1 MKKVMFGL
9 LRSVIRPAF
18 LEDIEGDLHESYN
31 EWHAEY
37 GQSKANRL
45 LVIEVFKLI
54 RWPLLGF
61 KSERTHV
68 NQKAMITNYIKIS
81 FRNLL
86 KYKQSNLLNIVGL
99 AFGIACCV
107 LCYLHIQFELNFD
120 RFNSNYHSIYRL
132 VAGNPAEDQFWVK
145 VAAPMPPTFKNQ
157 IPEIKEYVR
166 LANASYNPKVLV
178 THEIN
183 NYLEP
188 YFLMADPS
196 LFSVFD
202 FPAIAGDPKK
212 SLQDLNTVIITES
225 IAKKL
230 FGNESPMGKIIQL
243 KDNGI
248 DFQVGAVVEDAPEQS
263 HLRFDYLISFENLDR
278 IFGEGNSTSWGAY
291 NYFAYVQL
299 NKTASV
305 TAAQTKIHE
314 AKLSL
319 PDRELTFESIYLQPL
334 KNIHFQDNRGNQLP
348 SYDRKYIYVFAT
360 IALSLL
366 AIACINFINLSIA
379 LSIKRI
385 KEVGVRKVM
394 GANRPQLILQFINEG
409 IITSLIALCFGLI
422 LLEAALPFIN
432 SLFGSSIKTNYY
444 DFQFL
449 LFSIGIALAV
459 GFVSGSYL
467 AFYVSGRQASSILK
481 GGLKNERSGISL
493 QKSLVFVQFSISIIL
508 IVCSFI
514 ISNQMNFL
522 QEKNLGFSHDQII
535 TVPLSSAL
543 TPQKVEEL
551 KNQMHQTATVMD
563 VAASSFT
570 PGSVNWN
577 QTVWWEG
584 QTDPVSM
591 FIISVDKDFLRTMNI
606 DLIEGSMAQ
615 IESSKESQ
623 YILNQSAVDL
633 IGWEKA
639 VGRSFTPFGEN
650 RKQPVS
656 AVVSNFNFMSLH
668 HQIAP
673 LVLVISDQFAL
684 NQLSI
689 KVAAGDFSKSITKI
703 GETYR
708 KVLGDI
714 PFEYAFM
721 DDHINQL
728 YEKEIRVKRIVSS
741 LTFVAVLF
749 ALLGVY
755 GLISFSIENKTK
767 EIAIRKVLGVSPR
780 DLLVLFSKSYYQLML
795 IAFLI
800 SIPIIWT
807 IMAEWLNNFSYK
819 VDVNP
824 FWFVTAFISVML
836 AITLIGLIKFIS
848 LREINPAQALK
859 NE

>member
-1 MKKVMFGL
+1 MKKAMFGI
-9 LRSVIRPAF
+9 LRWMIRPAY
-18 LEDIEGDLHESYN
+18 LEDIEGDLHESYH
-31 EWHAEY
+31 EWKTKF
-37 GQSKANRL
+37 GKTRANRL
-45 LVIEVFKLI
+45 LTIEVLKLM
-54 RWPLLGF
+54 RWRLIGF
-61 KSERTHV
+61 KSERTRV

-86 KYKQSNLLNIVGL
+86 KYKQSNFLNIAGL

-120 RFNSNYHSIYRL
+120 RFNTNYNAIYRL
-132 VAGNPAEDQFWVK
+132 VAGNPAEEKFWVK

-178 THEIN
+178 TYESKS
-183 NYLEP
+183 YLEP

-196 LFSVFD
+196 LFSIFE
-202 FPAIAGDPKK
+202 FPAIEGDPKK

-230 FGNESPMGKIIQL
+230 FGTESPIGKIIQL

-248 DFQVGAVVEDAPEQS
+248 DFQVGAVVKDTPEQS

-278 IFGEGNSTSWGAY
+278 VLGEGNSTSWGAY

-299 NKTASV
+299 NETASV
-305 TAAQTKIHE
+305 AATQTKIHE
-314 AKLSL
+314 AKHAL
-319 PDRELTFESIYLQPL
+319 PNRELTFESIYLQPL
-334 KNIHFQDNRGNQLP
+334 KDIHFQNNRGNQLP
-348 SYDRKYIYVFAT
+348 SYDKKYIYVFAS

-366 AIACINFINLSIA
+366 LIACINFINLSIA

-394 GANRPQLILQFINEG
+394 GANRSQLTLQFINEG
-409 IITSLIALCFGLI
+409 VVTAFISLCVGLV
-422 LLEAALPFIN
+422 LLEGALPFIN
-432 SLFGSSIKTNYY
+432 SLFGSSIKTNYN

-449 LFSIGIALAV
+449 LFSIGITLIV
-459 GFVSGSYL
+459 GFISGSYL
-467 AFYVSGRQASSILK
+467 AFYVSGRQASTILK
-481 GGLKNERSGISL
+481 GGLKNERSGLSL
-493 QKSLVFVQFSISIIL
+493 QKYLVFVQFSISIIL

-514 ISNQMNFL
+514 ISNQMSFL
-522 QEKNLGFSHDQII
+522 QKKNLGFNHDQVI

-543 TPQKVEEL
+543 TPPKVEEL
-551 KNQMHQTATVMD
+551 KNQLHQNANVID

-570 PGSVNWN
+570 PGSANWN

-584 QTDPVSM
+584 QSDPVSM

-606 DLIEGSMAQ
+606 DLTEGSLSQ
-615 IESSKESQ
+615 IESSQGTQ

-639 VGRSFTPFGEN
+639 VGHSFSPFGEN
-650 RKQPVS
+650 RKQPIA
-656 AVVSNFNFMSLH
+656 AVTSNFNFMSLH
-668 HQIAP
+668 YQIAP
-673 LVLVISDQFAL
+673 LVLVISDDFAL
-684 NQLSI
+684 NHLSV
-689 KVAAGDFSKSITKI
+689 KVVGGDFGNSITSIEDTYKKI
-703 GETYR
+703 
-708 KVLGDI
+708 LGDV

-728 YEKEIRVKRIVSS
+728 YEKESRVKKVVSS
-741 LTFVAVLF
+741 LTFVTVLF

-780 DLLVLFSKSYYQLML
+780 DLLVLFSKSYYQLMF

-800 SIPIIWT
+800 SIPVVWK

-824 FWFVTAFISVML
+824 FWFVMAFVVVML
-836 AITLIGLIKFIS
+836 AITFIGIIKFIS